1 MQTFLPYSNF
11 KQSLEALDRRRLGK
25 QRVEGYQILRTIT
38 GRSSGWRHH
47 PAVKMW
53 RGAAPA
59 LIDYTLTAC
68 EVWTSLGY
76 SDTIADK
83 IYLEFGEDLDAP
95 VILPAWTRDPR
106 VLDSHKAMLYIKDP
120 VYYVEFEKFYH
131 EYKDY
136 YWPV

>member
-1 MQTFLPYSNF
+1 MQTFLPYEDF
-11 KQSLEALDRRRLGK
+11 TASLTALDRRRLGK

-68 EVWTSLGY
+68 EVWMRFGY

-83 IYLEFGEDLDAP
+83 IYLEFSEELDAP
-95 VILPAWTRDPR
+95 IVIPAWTRDPR
-106 VLDSHKAMLYIKDP
+106 VLDSHKAMLYHKDP
-120 VYYVEFEKFYH
+120 DYYTTFEKFYH